1 MPNTVWMN
9 PEIAQQITM
18 NLKDEVQQIL
28 DGFDQE
34 MTNLSDAIEQQGKD
48 FKDDIQMVHKQLA
61 ISKERNNQAFA
72 YAQKIGIH
80 FMNKQRLRKLYNAF
94 KDYSKN

>member
-28 DGFDQE
+28 DGFD
-34 MTNLSDAIEQQGKD
+34 
-48 FKDDIQMVHKQLA
+48 
-61 ISKERNNQAFA
+61 
-72 YAQKIGIH
+72 
-80 FMNKQRLRKLYNAF
+80 
-94 KDYSKN
+94 